1 MWFRS
6 LFAVVLRTR
15 RPAKLMIRW
24 IQQETGGQVMASRHS
39 TLAMLVAAF
48 ALAAQAQTPT
58 ITSVVNS
65 ASQVSQLSPGTLADV
80 NGSNLSTLSTDVALV
95 GGTRRATVISRSSS
109 KWVIAIPFG
118 LAPGATTV
126 EVGNSPQFPV
136 TLSTFSPAIFSVDGT
151 GGGIARGQVN
161 HSSSTYPL
169 STANPAHLGDLLVID
184 ATGLGPID
192 PNEGN
197 STLET
202 PIVTVGGAPMLV
214 SGAFQA
220 TAPSTDTSDNPT
232 KCLSSTCTNGMYQV
246 LVALPPAMQIG
257 SQNPIVL
264 TVGGQTTQA
273 QSLSIP
279 IGKNPVLN
287 SVVNAGSF
295 SRSAPLVP
303 GSLGTVFGT
312 TFGLTDQAAGFPS
325 TSFQGLSVSFNG
337 TKAPLLFLGTDIR
350 DLFGQVNLQLPV
362 ELPEA
367 GPVTVKVSTADGD
380 SDALTV
386 QMASAAPG
394 LFTFYQQSN
403 PQRHNA
409 VALVEGTNWLVT
421 PSDLA
426 TQAGIPTNCRA
437 GGVSGSTVCG
447 EPAKRLDFILIYAT
461 GMGKAYP
468 GGDSSKA
475 PLATGSLAP
484 ASPAYSPA
492 TTPSITI
499 GPATA
504 TVSSVTAVPG
514 TAGVFALRVQI
525 PSNAPVGDDVPV
537 VVTATNNQADAGTTI
552 AIQQ

>member
-1 MWFRS
+1 M
-6 LFAVVLRTR
+6 LAAAV
-15 RPAKLMIRW
+15 A
-24 IQQETGGQVMASRHS
+24 
-39 TLAMLVAAF
+39 VAAP
-48 ALAAQAQTPT
+48 AQTPT

-65 ASQVSQLSPGTLADV
+65 ASKVSQMSPGALVDV
-80 NGSNLSTLSTDVALV
+80 NGTGLSTLSTDQALV
-95 GGTRRATVISRSSS
+95 NGTRRATVISRSSS
-109 KWVIAIPFG
+109 KWVIALPFG
-118 LAPGATTV
+118 LAPGAATV
-126 EVGNSPQFPV
+126 EVGNSPLFTI
-136 TLSTFSPAIFSVDGT
+136 TLSTYSPAIFSVDGT
-151 GGGIARGQVN
+151 GAGIAGGQVN
-161 HSSSTYPL
+161 HSGSTYPL
-169 STANPAHLGDLLVID
+169 SAANPAHLGDLLVID

-192 PNEGN
+192 PNEAG
-197 STLET
+197 STLDT
-202 PIVTVGGAPMLV
+202 PIVTIGGAPMLV

-220 TAPSTDTSDNPT
+220 AAPSTDTSGNPA
-232 KCLSSTCTNGMYQV
+232 KCISSTCTIGMYQV
-246 LVALPPAMQIG
+246 LVSLPPAFQIG

-264 TVGGQTTQA
+264 TIGGQNTQA

-295 SRSAPLVP
+295 RQSGPLVP

-312 TFGLTDQAAGFPS
+312 TFGVTDQPAGFPA
-325 TSFQGLSVSFNG
+325 TSFQGVSVSFNG
-337 TKAPLLFLGTDIR
+337 IKAPLLFLGTDIR

-380 SDALTV
+380 SDPLTV

-394 LFTFYQQSN
+394 LFTFYQASN

-409 VALVEGTNWLVT
+409 VALVEGTSWLVT

-426 TQAGIPTNCRA
+426 TEAGVPTNCR
-437 GGVSGSTVCG
+437 SGSVAPTTICG
-447 EPAKRLDFILIYAT
+447 APAKKLDFILIYAT

-475 PLATGSLAP
+475 PLATGALAP
-484 ASPAYSPA
+484 SSPAYSPA

-499 GPATA
+499 GTATA
-504 TVSSVTAVPG
+504 TVSAVTAVPG
-514 TAGVFALRVQI
+514 TAGVFAIRVQI
-525 PSNAPVGDDVPV
+525 PSNAPAGDDVPV
-537 VVTATNNQADAGTTI
+537 AVTATNNQTDAGTTI